1 MSDGDVSNRS
11 SSKDVSTQLQGRTQQ
26 DRLQGAV
33 DVSIV
38 PRDDKLHV
46 SAGEQGFPGTVDEC
60 ISCVADVG
68 SDERAVN
75 LHVSSWKGK

>member
-1 MSDGDVSNRS
+1 MSNRS
-11 SSKDVSTQLQGRTQQ
+11 SCKDVSTQLQGRTQQ
-26 DRLQGAV
+26 DRLQGAE

-46 SAGEQGFPGTVDEC
+46 SDGEQGFPGTVDVR

-68 SDERAVN
+68 GDERAIN
-75 LHVSSWKGK
+75 LHVGGWKGK